1 MPSKAETIKE
11 WLYENLLLLENAISK
26 TKSQIAN

>member
-11 WLYENLLLLENAISK
+11 WLYETLLLENAISK